1 MCSVKLICIKR
12 SPLYNGCGHPGLWTP
27 KMLNS
32 TIFYLFITVNKLV
45 YDQIMSKLQYV
56 CSKVDGKMNVSEIV
70 KSVNLFMAIEWGNYK
85 R

>member
-1 MCSVKLICIKR
+1 
-12 SPLYNGCGHPGLWTP
+12 
-27 KMLNS
+27 MLNS
-32 TIFYLFITVNKLV
+32 AIFYLFITVNKLV

-56 CSKVDGKMNVSEIV
+56 CSKVNGKMNASEIV